1 MGLFGFRS
9 DREELERLKKRG
21 DYLESKVKL
30 LTELLSDIDS
40 EIDVLQFDHS
50 RQKMP
55 TDVKQSDTDL
65 ETYERKGHPREKIVI
80 DMRGGSDE
88 KKLLGCGWWPSE
100 NNFRWTGCDS
110 KSAEIT
116 FDVSPKAA
124 YKLYM
129 RFFVPRM
136 IAKKPISVLACGK
149 KIFEFTPTKESTVEK
164 TIQIPKS
171 FTDSGILKI
180 SFTSSFWCP
189 GKIDKSLKDGRI
201 LSLAFKHL
209 ELERI

>member
-1 MGLFGFRS
+1 MGFFGFRS

-40 EIDVLQFDHS
+40 EIDVLQFDQPK
-50 RQKMP
+50 QKVP
-55 TDVKQSDTDL
+55 SDVNQADTEL
-65 ETYERKGHPREKIVI
+65 ETGKRKSLSHEKIVV
-80 DMRGGSDE
+80 DMRGGIDE
-88 KKLLGCGWWPSE
+88 KKMLSGGWWPPE
-100 NNFRWTGCDS
+100 NNFRWTGRDS
-110 KSAEIT
+110 TPAEIT

-124 YKLYM
+124 YKLYVS
-129 RFFVPRM
+129 FFVPRM
-136 IAKKPISVLACGK
+136 IAKKPISVLAYGK

-164 TIQIPKS
+164 TIQIPNS
-171 FTDSGILKI
+171 LTDRGILKLSI
-180 SFTSSFWCP
+180 TSSFWCP

-201 LSLAFKHL
+201 LSLAFKHI